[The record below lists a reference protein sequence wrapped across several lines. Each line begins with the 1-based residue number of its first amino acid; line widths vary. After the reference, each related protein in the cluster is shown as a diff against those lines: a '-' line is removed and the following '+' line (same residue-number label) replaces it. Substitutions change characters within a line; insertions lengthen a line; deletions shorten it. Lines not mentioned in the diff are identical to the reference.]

1 MRWLQVL
8 LCIVLFLSLVPGSP
22 AADTSAGRWNSTWLV
37 TLDHPT
43 PSAGYQVR
51 VDLSPAVFHY
61 AGAQAQG
68 GDIRFMD
75 QHQQALDYWIE
86 SWDPVQGSVLWVRVP
101 EAGTSSF
108 TMLSGNPAAAPVS
121 SGENTFIFF
130 DDFAGTALD
139 TARWEEKGDG
149 TVTVSNG
156 LTSVGEKA
164 LFTKDSIPDIYG
176 SVIDVRGKFRG
187 WTGDDIDI
195 GYGRTTGPRIYV
207 GEAQGD
213 WIMSHGWEGT
223 GMTLRNANDPAFCY
237 QPLYPAT
244 PLWDPSGYFTW
255 SLVFGPDSMRV
266 DKDYRSYIR
275 YNTTGCRLNART
287 LPVEVI
293 FDNSDQ
299 APNYPQYVEWIRV
312 RSYDPSP
319 PRATVH
325 QAGGGALPGPITTAT
340 TAAAATIATATTPP
354 AGGTEDGQVPWTG
367 ILLVCAGVLVIVAAY
382 LLHARKTGA
391 PVPAP
396 VPRPQPAPRV
406 TPPSLAVT
414 REVRLGGTGTIELEL
429 ANPGAVMMD
438 GIRITIEPPADI
450 LLAETQ
456 YQLAGLRPGESRII
470 AVPFSPATRG
480 TYVLAVQVRYEA
492 GGVPYQTEFPA
503 QVRVV

>member
-22 AADTSAGRWNSTWLV
+22 AADTSAGRWDSTWLV

-130 DDFAGTALD
+130 DDFSGTALD

-195 GYGRTTGPRIYV
+195 GYGRITGSRIYV

-223 GMTLRNANDPAFCY
+223 GMTLKNANDPAFCY

-244 PLWDPSGYFTW
+244 PLWDPSDYYTW
-255 SLVFGPDSMRV
+255 SLVFTPDSMTV
-266 DKDYRSYIR
+266 DKDYRPYLH

-293 FDNSDQ
+293 LDNADQ
-299 APNYPQYVEWIRV
+299 QPNYPQYIDWIRV
-312 RSYDPSP
+312 RSYDPVP

-325 QAGGGALPGPITTAT
+325 MAGGGALPGPVTPAPKAAAT
-340 TAAAATIATATTPP
+340 TAAP
-354 AGGTEDGQVPWTG
+354 AGETESGQVPWTA
-367 ILLVCAGVLVIVAAY
+367 IVLAGAAVLVIVVGY
-382 LLHARKTGA
+382 VLLSRRKTQ
-391 PVPAP
+391 PVQQLP
-396 VPRPQPAPRV
+396 VPRI

-414 REVRLGGTGTIELEL
+414 QEIRLGQTGTIELEL
-429 ANPGAVMMD
+429 SNPGPALMN

-450 LLAETQ
+450 RLAETQ
-456 YQLAGLRPGESRII
+456 YQLAALRPAESRII
-470 AVPFSPATRG
+470 AVPFNPATRG
-480 TYVLAVQVRYEA
+480 TYVLTVQVEYES
-492 GGVPYQTEFPA
+492 GGRPYRTEFPA
-503 QVRVV
+503 RVRVL